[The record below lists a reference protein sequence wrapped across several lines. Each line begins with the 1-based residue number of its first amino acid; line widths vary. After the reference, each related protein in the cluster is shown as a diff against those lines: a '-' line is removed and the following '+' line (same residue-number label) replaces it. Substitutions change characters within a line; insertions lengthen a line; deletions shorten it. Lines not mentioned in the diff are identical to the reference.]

1 MLLAQDEG
9 RFGRI
14 TETRSGWCPPKER
27 PVHQKQIIREYFYVF
42 AAVCPQHGKITAL
55 ILPDCNT
62 EMMNKFLKE
71 VSRVYKKN
79 EVIMQVDG
87 AGWHTTKSLNIPCN
101 IHFIQQPPYSPEVNP
116 VEQIWDDIREKEFN
130 NELFE
135 TINQSMDSAET
146 GIKRLSNNKCYLSS
160 LTSRAH
166 LMYNLEH

>member
-1 MLLAQDEG
+1 MAKDEG

-14 TETRSGWCPPKER
+14 TETRSGWCPPKEM
-27 PVHQKQIIREYFYVF
+27 PTHQKQIIREYFYVF
-42 AAVCPQHGKITAL
+42 AAVCPQQGKITAL

-62 EMMNKFLKE
+62 DMMNKILKE

-79 EVIMQVDG
+79 ELIMLVDG

-101 IHFIQQPPYSPEVNP
+101 IHFIQQPPYSPKVNP

-135 TINQSMDSAET
+135 TINQSMNGAEK
-146 GIKRLSNNKCYLSS
+146 GIKRLSNDKHYLSS
-160 LTSRAH
+160 LTKRKH